1 MSEHGNANDLGA
13 VLPGDPRER
22 RRMII
27 RSGIRILAMTGGL
40 LVLYA
45 LVPIPGTSG
54 IGALVGMAIG
64 LIGFLGLIGLQ
75 IRTIVRA
82 EHPVLRAFEVV
93 AFAVPLLVAVFAFTY
108 LSLSRQEAVSFTEHL
123 DRVGALY
130 YTVSTLSTVGF
141 GDIAARSD
149 AARILVTVQML
160 FDLALI
166 GVLVRLVILVT
177 RAGLRRQ
184 SASEE
189 VRGDEG

>member
-1 MSEHGNANDLGA
+1 VSEHGNANDLGA

-54 IGALVGMAIG
+54 IGALVGMTIG

>member
-54 IGALVGMAIG
+54 IGALVGMTIG

-184 SASEE
+184 GAGEE

>member
-27 RSGIRILAMTGGL
+27 RSAIRILAMTGGL

-64 LIGFLGLIGLQ
+64 LIGFLVLIGLQ

-166 GVLVRLVILVT
+166 GVLVRLLILVT

-184 SASEE
+184 SASEK
-189 VRGDEG
+189 VGGDEG

>member
-1 MSEHGNANDLGA
+1 VSEHGNANDLGA

-64 LIGFLGLIGLQ
+64 LIGFLGLIGVQ

>member
-45 LVPIPGTSG
+45 LVPIPGASG

>member
-1 MSEHGNANDLGA
+1 VSEHRNANDLGA

-22 RRMII
+22 RRIII

>member
-1 MSEHGNANDLGA
+1 VSEHGNANDLGA

-27 RSGIRILAMTGGL
+27 RSAIRILAMTGGL

-45 LVPIPGTSG
+45 LVPIPGPSG
-54 IGALVGMAIG
+54 IGALVGMALG
-64 LIGFLGLIGLQ
+64 LIGFLGLIGWQ

-93 AFAVPLLVAVFAFTY
+93 AFAVPLLVVVFAFTY
-108 LSLSRQEAVSFTEHL
+108 LSLSRAEAPSFTEHL

-166 GVLVRLVILVT
+166 GGLVRLIVLVT

-184 SASEE
+184 SVSQE